1 MLLKEEYDDRT
12 DQLAKSSFMRLP
24 VKEMKKWAH
33 LAPTDWRDLFRN
45 LPLKH
50 FGAQNSI
57 GSKTIEIMHNKKVSF
72 ILLVRSFSI
81 CSPLNGHY
89 VSMCRAKRCG

>member
-1 MLLKEEYDDRT
+1 MVLLGNVGEKFTQDVGLPLVLLKEEYDDRT
-12 DQLAKSSFMRLP
+12 DRLAKSSFMRLP

-33 LAPTDWRDLFRN
+33 LAPTDWRDLYRN

-72 ILLVRSFSI
+72 IFFLVYDS
-81 CSPLNGHY
+81 
-89 VSMCRAKRCG
+89 